1 MGKRSSFQF
10 PNGFWTGT
18 PVPDPTRTDKY
29 NPQYDPK
36 TQFRWI
42 VRIPGFTLE
51 DNYRSDTG
59 PKPPGFGDA
68 NSDLTGDLVWYAK
81 SIDKP
86 SIAIENLTGDKYMTD
101 GARQRPNLLAQ
112 SPQFKP
118 ITMTLIDPTYPN
130 AARKLVRMIRRGGY
144 HENVA
149 QAVIQDQYAGDSNRS
164 YLNTN
169 VAGDP
174 GNQSGD
180 VFPEISIEQLDSYG
194 DTQEKWTLVDA
205 YLASVDF
212 GKLDYSSND
221 LVEITCTWGFR
232 TLSVFFPALGG
243 EDEYLY
249 FRNTNELDKLGSSS
263 FSGET

>member
-1 MGKRSSFQF
+1 MGSSFQF

-18 PVPDPTRTDKY
+18 PSPDPNDPKR
-29 NPQYDPK
+29 NPQFDPK
-36 TQFRWI
+36 TQFRWL
-42 VRIPGFTLE
+42 VRIPGFGLE
-51 DNYRSDTG
+51 DNFASATG
-59 PKPPGFGDA
+59 PKPPGFGDS
-68 NSDLTGDLVWYAK
+68 NSDFTGDLVWYAK

-86 SIAIENLTGDKYMTD
+86 SIAIENLTGDKYMTQ
-101 GARQRPNLLAQ
+101 GAKQRPKLQVQ

-118 ITMTLIDPTYPN
+118 ITMTLVDPTYPN
-130 AARKLVRMIRRGGY
+130 AARKLIRMIRRGGY
-144 HENVA
+144 HEDVA
-149 QAVIQDQYAGDSNRS
+149 NDVIIDQYNGDSNRS

-174 GNQSGD
+174 GNQGGE

-194 DTQEKWTLVDA
+194 DIQEKWTLVDA

-249 FRNTNELDKLGSSS
+249 FRKTRQLDEANTSSGFANEG
-263 FSGET
+263 